1 MTKMQSFLQT
11 MEIPSSRIDN
21 NISSNEANRMKAKR
35 EYLTVILWALYY
47 LGRQGLALRG
57 KYDDG
62 NPTNED
68 VIDKGNFKEL
78 FNVMC
83 ESNDRLRELF
93 EKR

>member
-1 MTKMQSFLQT
+1 M
-11 MEIPSSRIDN
+11 R
-21 NISSNEANRMKAKR
+21 
-35 EYLTVILWALYY
+35 ALHYF
-47 LGRQGLALRG
+47 GRQGLALRG

-68 VIDKGNFKEL
+68 VIDKGNFKEF

-93 EKR
+93 KKRKKKMPRWSQKLFKMNY

>member
-1 MTKMQSFLQT
+1 M
-11 MEIPSSRIDN
+11 R
-21 NISSNEANRMKAKR
+21 
-35 EYLTVILWALYY
+35 ALHYF
-47 LGRQGLALRG
+47 GRQGLALRG
-57 KYDDG
+57 KCDDG

-93 EKR
+93 KKRKRMARLSQKLFKMNY

>member
-1 MTKMQSFLQT
+1 M
-11 MEIPSSRIDN
+11 DN
-21 NISSNEANRMKAKR
+21 NISSNEANRIKESR
-35 EYLTVILWALYY
+35 ELLAAILRALHYF
-47 LGRQGLALRG
+47 GRQGLALRG

-68 VIDKGNFKEL
+68 VIDKGNVKEL

-93 EKR
+93 KNVKEWHVYLKNYSK